1 MDLDAHMVYVK
12 DNKEIKEKIIEES
25 IRHQVL
31 SSHTAFIC
39 VEKGIKDNE
48 FQYFKD
54 IGNLKIKFGRR
65 EKRSYEDEADSYNV
79 KGSIPSPRYGCA
91 RPKLNAYVKMH
102 KSSGFSNPFSVFFS
116 KISDFFSSSKEDSH
130 NPVSVK
136 AAKTY
141 VKGIDM
147 NELIESQDIEGFW
160 SNCDWIGKIFTKDL
174 MK

>member
-1 MDLDAHMVYVK
+1 MDLDAHMYFVK
-12 DNKEIKEKIIEES
+12 DNKKITERIIEES

-65 EKRSYEDEADSYNV
+65 ERSYQDEENSYNV
-79 KGSIPSPRYGCA
+79 KGSIPSPRYNCA
-91 RPKLNAYVKMH
+91 RPKYNACVKMQ
-102 KSSGFSNPFSVFFS
+102 KSSGFSNPFSGFFS

-130 NPVSVK
+130 TPVSAK
-136 AAKTY
+136 TAKTY
-141 VKGIDM
+141 VKGIDI
-147 NELIESQDIEGFW
+147 N
-160 SNCDWIGKIFTKDL
+160 
-174 MK
+174 